1 MHITDSNDDCSPH
14 SLKFHFSKSTQKVFF
29 SITPIAL
36 WVCFPSILQKVL
48 ILIFLSFKNAVFLI
62 KVDKTKA
69 VYLFASYYKTVYKI
83 DERER
88 TAHVTMVLNSERY

>member
-1 MHITDSNDDCSPH
+1 MGLLPIHIAKSFNSN
-14 SLKFHFSKSTQKVFF
+14 
-29 SITPIAL
+29 
-36 WVCFPSILQKVL
+36 
-48 ILIFLSFKNAVFLI
+48 FLSFKNAVFLI

>member
-1 MHITDSNDDCSPH
+1 MHITGSDEDCSPH

-29 SITPIAL
+29 SVTPIAL

-62 KVDKTKA
+62 KVDTTKA
-69 VYLFASYYKTVYKI
+69 VYFFASY
-83 DERER
+83 
-88 TAHVTMVLNSERY
+88 